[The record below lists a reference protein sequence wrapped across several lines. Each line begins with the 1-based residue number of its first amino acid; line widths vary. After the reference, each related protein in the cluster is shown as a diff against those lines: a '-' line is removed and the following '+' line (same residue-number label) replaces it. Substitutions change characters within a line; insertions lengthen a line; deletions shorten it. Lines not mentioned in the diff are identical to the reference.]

1 MSIKIPTERMLSSL
15 SIDTRWFYVHS
26 LSLEYGGARYMLSRK
41 QGASKKC
48 VGVFFGIE
56 ELISQLLKLGASEQ
70 QLEKLE
76 GER

>member
-1 MSIKIPTERMLSSL
+1 MLSSL

-48 VGVFFGIE
+48 VGAFFSIG
-56 ELISQLLKLGASEQ
+56 ELFENVKKLGATEEQ
-70 QLEKLE
+70 MEELSLKFPLEVNE
-76 GER
+76 